1 MEMERSSVS
10 PFVNNADLPE
20 LTCSNY
26 TGYVGYDPTLET
38 VIVAHQGT
46 DPSEL

>member
-10 PFVNNADLPE
+10 PAVNNTNLPE
-20 LTCSNY
+20 LTCPNY